1 MTIDNKIRDKK
12 LEYGINREAANISTL
27 HFGKID
33 KCEYLT
39 GEEILPLDQKRVLK
53 EAKFAYSPLR
63 KALEKK
69 SN

>member
-1 MTIDNKIRDKK
+1 MTTANKIRDKK

-39 GEEILPLDQKRVLK
+39 DEETLPLDQK
-53 EAKFAYSPLR
+53 
-63 KALEKK
+63 K
-69 SN
+69 SARRS